1 MGLNFMPTK
10 MKGQGRGGLANVLVI
25 TAVALII
32 GIFVFATIS
41 TNLDQ
46 SSLSAQANTSIT
58 NVSNNTFTAF
68 TLAAVVLIVIAAAA
82 IIRNLGLFG

>member
-1 MGLNFMPTK
+1 MKSF
-10 MKGQGRGGLANVLVI
+10 KGQGRGGLANVLVI

-32 GIFVFATIS
+32 GIFVYATIS
-41 TNLDQ
+41 TNIDQ
-46 SSLSAQANTSIT
+46 SALNTQANTSIT

>member
-1 MGLNFMPTK
+1 MKSF
-10 MKGQGRGGLANVLVI
+10 KGQGRGGLANVLVI

-32 GIFVFATIS
+32 GIFVYSTIS
-41 TNLDQ
+41 TSINQDN
-46 SSLSAQANTSIT
+46 LSAAANTSIDT
-58 NVSNNTFTAF
+58 VSSNTFTAF

>member
-1 MGLNFMPTK
+1 MPK
-10 MKGQGRGGLANVLVI
+10 KGQGRGGLANVLVI
-25 TAVALII
+25 TVVALII
-32 GIFVFATIS
+32 GIFVYATIS
-41 TNLDQ
+41 TNIDQ
-46 SSLSAQANTSIT
+46 SQLNAQANASIT

>member
-1 MGLNFMPTK
+1 MPK
-10 MKGQGRGGLANVLVI
+10 KGQGRGGLANVLVI

-32 GIFVFATIS
+32 GIFVYATIS
-41 TNLDQ
+41 TNIDQ
-46 SSLSAQANTSIT
+46 SQLNAQANASIT